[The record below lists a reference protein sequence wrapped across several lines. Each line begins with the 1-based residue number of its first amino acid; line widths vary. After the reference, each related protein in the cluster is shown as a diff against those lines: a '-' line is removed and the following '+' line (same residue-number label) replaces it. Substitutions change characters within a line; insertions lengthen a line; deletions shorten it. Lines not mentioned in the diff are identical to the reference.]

1 MPATAA
7 ISFLAVASVWAD
19 LRVVIVVVEVRG
31 FGEGA
36 RMGGERGLVVG
47 GGDGEALGEEG
58 AGRVLPGTKRER
70 DTKVTTVEESHMYPA
85 TVSRSHTCTQ
95 LHCRG
100 VTHVPSYNAGGS
112 YTLSHSH
119 AMSMNRFLSSR
130 ADFCFNSSDVKTA
143 GGKVENMG

>member
-1 MPATAA
+1 M
-7 ISFLAVASVWAD
+7 AVASVWAD

-85 TVSRSHTCTQ
+85 TMQV
-95 LHCRG
+95 
-100 VTHVPSYNAGGS
+100 AA
-112 YTLSHSH
+112 TLSHTH
-119 AMSMNRFLSSR
+119 TP
-130 ADFCFNSSDVKTA
+130 CQ
-143 GGKVENMG
+143 

>member
-85 TVSRSHTCTQ
+85 TLSRSHTCIQLQCRWQ
-95 LHCRG
+95 LHSLTLTR
-100 VTHVPSYNAGGS
+100 HVN
-112 YTLSHSH
+112 
-119 AMSMNRFLSSR
+119 
-130 ADFCFNSSDVKTA
+130 
-143 GGKVENMG
+143 E